1 MIDTQE
7 YGRALYEL
15 AAEQGADEAILE
27 ELAVV
32 EQILRCQ
39 PEYVQLLDTPALPKK
54 TRATLG
60 AQAFS
65 QLHPMHVNFIQIL
78 CEKHAMKHYRACANQ
93 YRSLFDQ
100 SHGILR
106 ATAITAVP
114 MSGLQQK
121 ALATRLEGLTGKTV
135 VVTNQVDPQVLGG
148 VRLRLNGTQLDGS
161 LQARLADLR
170 RSLTNAIV

>member
-1 MIDTQE
+1 MIDTQQ
-7 YGRALYEL
+7 YGRALFEL
-15 AAEQGADEAILE
+15 AAEQGADEVVLE
-27 ELAVV
+27 ELAAV
-32 EQILRCQ
+32 ERILQAQ

-54 TRATLG
+54 TRAALG

-65 QLHPMHVNFIQIL
+65 HLHPMHLNFIQIL
-78 CEKHAMKHYRACANQ
+78 CEKHAVKQYGACANQ

-114 MSGLQQK
+114 ISRSQRK
-121 ALATRLEGLTGKTV
+121 ALTARLEGLTGKTV
-135 VVTNQVDPQVLGG
+135 VVTNQVDPLVLGG
-148 VRLRLNGTQLDGS
+148 VLLRLDGTQLDAS

>member
-1 MIDTQE
+1 MIDAQE
-7 YGRALYEL
+7 YGRALFEL
-15 AAEQGADEAILE
+15 AAEQGADEAILD
-27 ELAVV
+27 ELSAV
-32 EQILRCQ
+32 EQILRAQ

-54 TRATLG
+54 TRAALG

-65 QLHPMHVNFIQIL
+65 HLHPMHLNFIQIL
-78 CEKHAMKHYRACANQ
+78 CEKHAVKHYGTCASQ

-106 ATAITAVP
+106 AAAITAVP
-114 MSGLQQK
+114 ISRSQRK
-121 ALATRLEGLTGKTV
+121 ALAAKLEGLTGKTV

-148 VRLRLNGTQLDGS
+148 VRLRLDGTQLDGS